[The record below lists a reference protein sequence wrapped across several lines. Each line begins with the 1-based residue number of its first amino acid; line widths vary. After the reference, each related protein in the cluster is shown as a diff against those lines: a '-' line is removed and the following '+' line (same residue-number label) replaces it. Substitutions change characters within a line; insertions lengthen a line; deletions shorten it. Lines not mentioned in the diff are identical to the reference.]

1 MPTYRTTNRRTSR
14 SSSPG
19 DDPSQ
24 TGNIHVFET
33 YETPQGSKRPFAI
46 ITIVAI
52 VVVVALV
59 AAIAFALG
67 SKSETKLDAGAE
79 PLGGTTF
86 TESLPDETIA
96 IADDVVMTMAGSKDT
111 YVLAGE
117 EYLEAGCQATDP
129 DTGDITDSVVIESDV
144 DASTPGDYQV
154 TYTATTAD
162 GAQAQAT
169 RNVHVVEAFE
179 APAKDIP
186 VLMYHYVYD
195 ANDAPAQLNGNY
207 ILNTKLAAQC
217 EYLHDND
224 YYYPSFEELRA
235 WVDGTHTLPAK
246 SVVLTF
252 DDGEMGFLKYGIP
265 VLEEYEVPATSFV
278 IAGDLG
284 ADQNVISFASP
295 YVQFESHSYNMHR
308 AGGGAGQGGIIHA
321 LDKQEIYDDAMAVN
335 EVLGGNGAVALA
347 YPFGDNHETAWAA
360 LDDAGILCAFTVKND
375 RISPGD
381 NPMALNRV
389 RLSGEYSLDSFI
401 SLVAPTV

>member
-1 MPTYRTTNRRTSR
+1 MPTYRTTSRRHSRTSNR
-14 SSSPG
+14 G
-19 DDPSQ
+19 GDPSQ
-24 TGNIHVFET
+24 TGSIHVFET
-33 YETPQGSKRPFAI
+33 YETPQASKKPFAV

-52 VVVVALV
+52 VVVVALI

-67 SKSETKLDAGAE
+67 DKSETKLDEGVE

-129 DTGDITDSVVIESDV
+129 DTGDITDSVDIGSDV
-144 DASTPGDYQV
+144 DTSTPGDYKV

-169 RNVHVVEAFE
+169 RNVHVVESFD

-195 ANDAPAQLNGNY
+195 ANDAPADLNGNY
-207 ILNTKLAAQC
+207 ILNTKLASEC
-217 EYLHDND
+217 EYLRDNN

-278 IAGDLG
+278 VAKD
-284 ADQNVISFASP
+284 AAQNVIDYASP

-308 AGGGAGQGGIIHA
+308 GGGGAGQGGIIHA
-321 LDKQEIYDDAMAVN
+321 LSKQEIYDDIIASN
-335 EVLGGNGAVALA
+335 EVTGANGAVALA

-360 LDDAGILCAFTVKND
+360 LDEAGILCAFTVKND

>member
-1 MPTYRTTNRRTSR
+1 MPTYRTTNRRRSR

-19 DDPSQ
+19 CDPSQ

-33 YETPQGSKRPFAI
+33 YETPQRSKRPFAI

-52 VVVVALV
+52 VVVAALV

-67 SKSETKLDAGAE
+67 SKSETKLDEGAE

-86 TESLPDETIA
+86 AESLSDEAIVIA
-96 IADDVVMTMAGSKDT
+96 ENVVMTMAGDKDT

-117 EYLEAGCQATDP
+117 EYLESGCQATDP
-129 DTGDITDSVVIESDV
+129 DAGDITSSVQIESNV
-144 DASTPGDYQV
+144 DASKPGNYTV

-162 GAQAQAT
+162 GAQAQAI
-169 RNVHVVEAFE
+169 RNVHVVEAFD
-179 APAKDIP
+179 ALATDIP

-195 ANDAPAQLNGNY
+195 ASDQPEKLNGNY
-207 ILNTKLAAQC
+207 ILNTKLVEQC
-217 EYLHDND
+217 AYLQEND

-235 WVDGTHTLPAK
+235 WVDGKHTLPAK

-252 DDGEMGFLKYGIP
+252 DDGELGFLKYGIP

-278 IAGDLG
+278 VAKD
-284 ADQNVISFASP
+284 AAQNIIDYASP
-295 YVQFESHSYNMHR
+295 YIQFESHSYNMHR
-308 AGGGAGQGGIIHA
+308 AGGGNVGQGGVIHA
-321 LDKQEIYDDAMAVN
+321 LSQQEIYEDALAAN
-335 EVLGGNGAVALA
+335 EVLGGNGAVAMA
-347 YPFGDNHETAWAA
+347 YPFGDNHEAAWTA
-360 LDDAGILCAFTVKND
+360 LDEAGILCAFTVKND

-401 SLVAPTV
+401 SLVEPSV